1 MPWVQAALGK
11 TQEVGCNLDQDPSFA
26 EHCGTILPVVLASVS
41 NMYGCLRERVM
52 HPNEL
57 LLAQGI
63 PVYPDVA
70 AAAGFE
76 DGVPVNF
83 KGVSD
88 AQKRRMAG
96 NSFQQACSN
105 GLMTFVLASMHKK

>member
-1 MPWVQAALGK
+1 
-11 TQEVGCNLDQDPSFA
+11 
-26 EHCGTILPVVLASVS
+26 
-41 NMYGCLRERVM
+41 M
-52 HPNEL
+52 HHNEL

-105 GLMTFVLASMHKK
+105 GLMAFVLASMHKK

>member
-1 MPWVQAALGK
+1 MVQVSTGVTVGSSYTTITYKPYLINALQCLELK
-11 TQEVGCNLDQDPSFA
+11 VPCR
-26 EHCGTILPVVLASVS
+26 
-41 NMYGCLRERVM
+41 YGCLRERVM

>member
-1 MPWVQAALGK
+1 MVQVSTGVTVGSSYTTINYKPYLINALQCLELK
-11 TQEVGCNLDQDPSFA
+11 VPCR
-26 EHCGTILPVVLASVS
+26 
-41 NMYGCLRERVM
+41 YGCLRERVM

-63 PVYPDVA
+63 PVDPDVA

-105 GLMTFVLASMHKK
+105 GLMAFVLASMHKK

>member
-1 MPWVQAALGK
+1 MVQVSTGVTVGSSYTTINYKPYLINALQCLELK
-11 TQEVGCNLDQDPSFA
+11 VPCR
-26 EHCGTILPVVLASVS
+26 
-41 NMYGCLRERVM
+41 YGCLRERVM
-52 HPNEL
+52 HHNEL

-105 GLMTFVLASMHKK
+105 GLMTFVLASMRKK

>member
-1 MPWVQAALGK
+1 MWSKSAPESPGLWVLLYNYKPYLINALQRLELK
-11 TQEVGCNLDQDPSFA
+11 VPCR
-26 EHCGTILPVVLASVS
+26 
-41 NMYGCLRERVM
+41 YGCLRERVM

-76 DGVPVNF
+76 DGVPVSF

-105 GLMTFVLASMHKK
+105 GLMTFVLASMQEK